1 MATSGR
7 LETLVVFE
15 MWMQATKEFLQ
26 MSAGFPKRLR
36 SSLTSRMENLF
47 LEILEQLT
55 TAAYKRNRT
64 PIFNRIDD
72 SLNRLRVLIRLS
84 HEIGAI
90 SDGQYG
96 GLARTMTETGK
107 MIGGW
112 RRSGLQAPEIR
123 PKESRKTEPEVLE
136 T

>member
-1 MATSGR
+1 
-7 LETLVVFE
+7 
-15 MWMQATKEFLQ
+15 

-36 SSLTSRMENLF
+36 PSLSSRMEILF
-47 LEILEQLT
+47 LEILEHLT
-55 TAAYKRNRT
+55 TAAYTRNRAQV
-64 PIFNRIDD
+64 FNRIDD
-72 SLNRLRVLIRLS
+72 SLNRLRVLVRLA
-84 HEIGAI
+84 HEIGVI

-112 RRSGLQAPEIR
+112 RRSGLQVPEIR
-123 PKESRKTEPEVLE
+123 PKESQKTEPEVPE